1 MSDIHFVSTT
11 FQDQLPK
18 WCREWKYR
26 TSPSSSPTSSPRS
39 WSSPPFRI
47 EPLKCRAW
55 KCQTRAVGWKV
66 KNVTRTE
73 ITSSAGLDIYIRCK
87 ALMLHM
93 CQLHFFL
100 LGRRSPEQYV
110 EYEKNSQWRKR
121 GRARWV
127 FTESPLCAR
136 HSQGAH
142 YSRFWNSGPL
152 FSWNNVVTI
161 LYYFLHIHIFTILL
175 QFSLS
180 LFNTG
185 RPLFSFQPPLVLDLL
200 FVTRSSVERQLF
212 KSFLVW
218 TLEVRFP
225 NPLVAG
231 SEVVGIK
238 GGPQNTLLFWSLSL
252 YHPS

>member
-1 MSDIHFVSTT
+1 
-11 FQDQLPK
+11 
-18 WCREWKYR
+18 
-26 TSPSSSPTSSPRS
+26 
-39 WSSPPFRI
+39 
-47 EPLKCRAW
+47 
-55 KCQTRAVGWKV
+55 
-66 KNVTRTE
+66 
-73 ITSSAGLDIYIRCK
+73 
-87 ALMLHM
+87 MLHM

-127 FTESPLCAR
+127 FTESPLYAR

-142 YSRFWNSGPL
+142 YSRFWNSRPL

-231 SEVVGIK
+231 SDLHLQVSWVNPTRALVESGPKGLFSHLEFGVLPLNWHSEAEDEVVGIK